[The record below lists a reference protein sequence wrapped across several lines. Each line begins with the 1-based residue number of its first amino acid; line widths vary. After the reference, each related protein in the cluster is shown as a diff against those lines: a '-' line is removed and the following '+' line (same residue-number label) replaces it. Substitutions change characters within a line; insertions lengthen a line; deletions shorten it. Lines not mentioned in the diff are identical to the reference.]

1 MRRLRIVIADDSKF
15 MRTLIKRIIESE
27 GHIVVGEAG
36 NGIEL
41 LKLINMLDEK
51 PDIVFL
57 DINMPELDGIKT
69 LEILREKYKDL
80 NIVIVSALGR
90 RDIIELASSAGVM
103 FFITKPFTPDKIRDI
118 IKKCMRRSK

>member
-41 LKLINMLDEK
+41 LKLINMFNEK

-80 NIVIVSALGR
+80 NIVIVSALRR